1 MARPLDPYRTLEV
14 QRDATLDEVKAAY
27 RRMAKRYHPDS
38 AGAGAL
44 PRFLAIQAAYESL
57 TDGPARLRLGAARPR
72 ATTRNR
78 RTGDADHDRS
88 RTSSDAGMGQD
99 RRAGRSGSESRANG
113 AAGATGAA
121 GETGATGRRAGA
133 SAGSSTRAGGAGSA
147 GGAGGAGG
155 ASTGAGRSSG
165 ASSGTGP
172 PGATGGRARR
182 ARRSPTSTSYDGME
196 GQPFEPEWE
205 GASWYGGSSGTYWTL
220 NPKEFADPR
229 KHGPEYLARGR
240 HDRSRPL
247 AHRRPRGDPG
257 DGPERPGPAPATSAV
272 DGDEA
277 ASDDVRAAAAAAET
291 AAAAATA
298 AGTGEPAGT
307 ATATEAAR
315 TASAGGWTT
324 SAGGWTTSAGGWTDS
339 RAPVSAPASA
349 AVGGIDS
356 ASDPGTLSE
365 PADEPARSAGSGRL
379 AAIAIATAAAI
390 AGVVTMLVVLYAT
403 AATGTF
409 AGSALAL
416 VVVAA
421 LVATV
426 IVVGRDLRGPGRR
439 RT

>member
-99 RRAGRSGSESRANG
+99 GRAGRSGSERRANG

-121 GETGATGRRAGA
+121 GETDATGRRAGA
-133 SAGSSTRAGGAGSA
+133 SAGSSTRAGGAG
-147 GGAGGAGG
+147 GAGGP
-155 ASTGAGRSSG
+155 STGAGRSSG
-165 ASSGTGP
+165 GSSGTGP
-172 PGATGGRARR
+172 TGATGGRARR

-247 AHRRPRGDPG
+247 AHRRPRSDPG
-257 DGPERPGPAPATSAV
+257 DGPEPPGPRQATSPV

-277 ASDDVRAAAAAAET
+277 ATDKVREAARAAT
-291 AAAAATA
+291 AAAAA
-298 AGTGEPAGT
+298 EPAGT

-315 TASAGGWTT
+315 TASAGGWTDAR
-324 SAGGWTTSAGGWTDS
+324 AGF
-339 RAPVSAPASA
+339 SAPASV

-365 PADEPARSAGSGRL
+365 AADEPARTADSGRL
-379 AAIAIATAAAI
+379 AAIAIAAI
-390 AGVVTMLVVLYAT
+390 AGVATMLAVLYAT
-403 AATGTF
+403 AATGTL
-409 AGSALAL
+409 AGSTLAF
-416 VVVAA
+416 VAVAA
-421 LVATV
+421 LVATA
-426 IVVGRDLRGPGRR
+426 IVVGRELRGPGRR